1 MGEPNKVREALQN
14 EVINEFNGLKTL
26 TIGSKEH
33 SAAVESLTKLYGLI
47 IQDLD
52 GDQKYMDQC
61 DKAEL
66 DKKKLEQEKELKEK
80 EIEVKEKEIELKKA
94 MFDAEQ
100 NLKTEQ
106 FNNDLEF
113 RKAQEEEVKRQN
125 EFDRIHTERER
136 EDTKKDNIVDYG
148 IRGAG
153 IILPLIFYGAWL
165 KMGMSFEEKGTFTSA
180 TFKGLF
186 NKFKPTR
193 ID

>member
-1 MGEPNKVREALQN
+1 MGEPNKVREALRD
-14 EVINEFNGLKTL
+14 EVLSEFKGLKTL

-33 SAAVESLTKLYGLI
+33 SAAVEDLTKLYGLI
-47 IQDLD
+47 IKDLD
-52 GDQKYMDQC
+52 GDQSWMNQS
-61 DKAEL
+61 DKIEL
-66 DKKKLEQEKELKEK
+66 DKYKLNQEKAIKEAELTQKNEELEKKVSMFEAEQKLKE
-80 EIEVKEKEIELKKA
+80 
-94 MFDAEQ
+94 
-100 NLKTEQ
+100 EQ
-106 FNNDLEF
+106 FKSELEMRQKELDEQV
-113 RKAQEEEVKRQN
+113 RKN

-153 IILPLIFYGAWL
+153 IVLPLIFYGAWL

>member
-1 MGEPNKVREALQN
+1 MEEANEVREALQN
-14 EVINEFNGLKTL
+14 EVLNEFRGLKTL

-80 EIEVKEKEIELKKA
+80 EIELKKA
-94 MFDAEQ
+94 MFEAEQ

-125 EFDRIHTERER
+125 EFECKQAEKER
-136 EDTKKDNIVDYG
+136 EDTKKDNNVDYV

-153 IILPLIFYGAWL
+153 IILPLGFYGIWL